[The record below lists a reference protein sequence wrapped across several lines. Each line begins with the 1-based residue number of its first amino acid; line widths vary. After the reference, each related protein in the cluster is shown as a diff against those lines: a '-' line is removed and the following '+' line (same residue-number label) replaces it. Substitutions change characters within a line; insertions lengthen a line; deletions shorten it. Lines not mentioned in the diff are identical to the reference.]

1 MKKKQNCT
9 FAAYFC
15 SSCRLH
21 SKCRTHLKNAVDKR
35 KGFAEV
41 EDNFH
46 PAFRF
51 FFLENFPEPLAWYNS
66 RLTFTRYFI
75 RLWCRTFGGSLFFL

>member
-1 MKKKQNCT
+1 M
-9 FAAYFC
+9 
-15 SSCRLH
+15 
-21 SKCRTHLKNAVDKR
+21 DKR

-66 RLTFTRYFI
+66 RLTFTRYN
-75 RLWCRTFGGSLFFL
+75 CSGSYSLQSTYSFVGVVLAHMYSTSPP